1 MYKARC
7 LLLQMEIHYTVWQ
20 DSKMSKRNYKR
31 EPRIIRV
38 NPDTVRIGGGAYAAL
53 RNAEQKKQFE
63 QKQTET
69 SQEKRTENVMPENT
83 ERKKHIDSIK
93 DAIGRSHYWWMDLFY
108 AYDEYHISEEEYFEI
123 AKYAIDLYPHQMS
136 RVRDD
141 KLSANNYYDV
151 CCVMAQHGV
160 FEDVK
165 CEKLQMAEIRGVKD
179 PVLDI
184 CFKVIKTLSAFK
196 SHTRIHKAYL
206 LDILKVFKVYS
217 KKYCAKSDNMKLADV
232 AENMKTM
239 PAFANNIAELSI
251 IERADVLQRLIGAL
265 DSLEDVLALSEGA
278 YFTREI

>member
-1 MYKARC
+1 MKTQC
-7 LLLQMEIHYTVWQ
+7 TEWQ
-20 DSKMSKRNYKR
+20 GNKMSKRNYKH

-38 NPDTVRIGGGAYAAL
+38 NPNTVKIGGGAYAAL
-53 RNAEQKKQFE
+53 RNAEQKKQAE
-63 QKQTET
+63 QRQTET
-69 SQEKRTENVMPENT
+69 QQKTPQEKRIENVTSKNA
-83 ERKKHIDSIK
+83 ERKKHIEAIK
-93 DAIGRSHYWWMDLFY
+93 DAIGRSHYWWMDLCY
-108 AYDEYHISEEEYFEI
+108 AYDEYHINEEEYLEI
-123 AKYAIDLYPHQMS
+123 AKHAIDLYPHQMS

-141 KLSANNYYDV
+141 KLSANNYYKV

-196 SHTRIHKAYL
+196 SHTRIHNAYL

-251 IERADVLQRLIGAL
+251 IERADVLQRLIVAL
-265 DSLEDVLALSEGA
+265 DSLADVFRSAKAA